1 MRQHWTGIDEEP
13 IGVMSDIGNVDFTDA
28 KSIIDAKSRRKLKQK
43 ASESSKR
50 RNRPRF
56 KHV

>member
-1 MRQHWTGIDEEP
+1 MA
-13 IGVMSDIGNVDFTDA
+13 DIGNVDFTDA
-28 KSIIDAKSRRKLKQK
+28 KSVIDAKSRRKLKQK
-43 ASESSKR
+43 ASEGSKR